1 MLEPKKVDRI
11 ERISSRIK
19 GIAAISEN
27 LIQGGSEAKKIAEIA
42 AKAIRDIKIAFKSF
56 STAIPIPAKAK
67 MKPTQ

>member
-1 MLEPKKVDRI
+1 MFEPKKVDKI

-42 AKAIRDIKIAFKSF
+42 A
-56 STAIPIPAKAK
+56 
-67 MKPTQ
+67 